1 MDDEKYILD
10 IDELVAWKDEI
21 KGVKKLKDQERINT
35 IKFDDNLSKVE
46 NKKANNIVKTIAP
59 HINKDQFSSNF
70 LKLGDS
76 SRMNSG
82 MHKSISKGEYKI
94 DAKLDLHGYSRDEA
108 YNILV
113 DFLNNSYQ
121 KKYRMLLIITGKG
134 LNSPDKSSTIK
145 ESFFGWIQAW
155 EVKDNFLYIN
165 YAHQKHGGKG
175 AFYVLLK
182 KQAS

>member
-10 IDELVAWKDEI
+10 IDELVVWKDEI
-21 KGVKKLKDQERINT
+21 KDVKKLESQKRVDITEFNN
-35 IKFDDNLSKVE
+35 NLSKVE
-46 NKKANNIVKTIAP
+46 NRKENHIAKPIVP
-59 HINKDQFSSNF
+59 INKDQLSSNI
-70 LKLGDS
+70 LKLGDP

-94 DAKLDLHGYSRDEA
+94 DSKLDLHGYSIDEA
-108 YNILV
+108 YNTLV
-113 DFLNNSYQ
+113 NFLNDSYQ
-121 KKYRMLLIITGKG
+121 RKYRMLLIITGKG

-155 EVKDNFLYIN
+155 EVKDNFLYVN
-165 YAHQKHGGKG
+165 YAHQKHGGNG

>member
-10 IDELVAWKDEI
+10 IDELVAWQDEVQ
-21 KGVKKLKDQERINT
+21 GVKKLESEERVGSTEFNT
-35 IKFDDNLSKVE
+35 NLSKVE
-46 NKKANNIVKTIAP
+46 NRKVNNIAKPIVP
-59 HINKDQFSSNF
+59 INKDQLPNNI
-70 LKLGDS
+70 LKLGDP

-94 DAKLDLHGYSRDEA
+94 DAKLDLHGYLRDEA

-113 DFLNNSYQ
+113 DFLNDSYQ

-145 ESFFGWIQAW
+145 ESFFGWIQAC
-155 EVKDNFLYIN
+155 EVKDSFLYVN
-165 YAHQKHGGKG
+165 YAHQKHGGAG

-182 KQAS
+182 KQTS

>member
-10 IDELVAWKDEI
+10 IDEILAWKNEI
-21 KGVKKLKDQERINT
+21 QDVKKLESEERVGATELNN
-35 IKFDDNLSKVE
+35 NLSKVE
-46 NKKANNIVKTIAP
+46 NRKVNNIAKPIIS
-59 HINKDQFSSNF
+59 INKDQLPNNI

-94 DAKLDLHGYSRDEA
+94 DAKLDLHGYLIDEA
-108 YNILV
+108 YNILM
-113 DFLNNSYQ
+113 DFLNDSYQ
-121 KKYRMLLIITGKG
+121 KKNRMLLIITGKG
-134 LNSPDKSSTIK
+134 LNSPNKSSTIK

-155 EVKDNFLYIN
+155 EVKDNFLYVN
-165 YAHQKHGGKG
+165 YAHQKHGGAG

>member
-1 MDDEKYILD
+1 MDDEKYILG

-21 KGVKKLKDQERINT
+21 KDVKKLKSQERVAITEFNN
-35 IKFDDNLSKVE
+35 NLSKVE
-46 NKKANNIVKTIAP
+46 NRKINNIAKPILP
-59 HINKDQFSSNF
+59 INKDQLPNNI
-70 LKLGDS
+70 LELGDP

-94 DAKLDLHGYSRDEA
+94 DAKLDLHGYSIDEA

-113 DFLNNSYQ
+113 DFLNDSYQ
-121 KKYRMLLIITGKG
+121 KKNRMLLIITGKG
-134 LNSPDKSSTIK
+134 LNSPDKFSTIK
-145 ESFFGWIQAW
+145 ESFFAWIQAW
-155 EVKDNFLYIN
+155 EVKDNFLYVN
-165 YAHQKHGGKG
+165 YAHQKHGGNG